1 MIEREYEYRLKSERT
16 QLKAALFG
24 AAALGFAYMA
34 SSNDRGLILFIIP
47 LSRNA
52 ATIAYWAFAGLAAI
66 MCVSDVVNV
75 VRRGSLRQR
84 IAFSP
89 EGLLVPRSVWSTDEM
104 LIPYDTVLKLHEF
117 NEPKSVVVV
126 QHRQGE
132 FTLELDM
139 LPDERAYAEIFHNL
153 ASRVQAAKTGSGR
166 PADATGTN
174 SSAPSNTPAEA

>member
-16 QLKAALFG
+16 EVKAAIFG

-34 SSNDRGLILFIIP
+34 SSNDRGLILFVIP

-52 ATIAYWAFAGLAAI
+52 ATIAYWVFAGLAALFS
-66 MCVSDVVNV
+66 VSDIVNV

-84 IAFSP
+84 IAFTP
-89 EGLLVPRSVWSTDEM
+89 EGLLVPRSLWSTEET
-104 LIPYDTVLKLHEF
+104 LIPYDSVLELHEF

-126 QHRQGE
+126 RHRQGE

-139 LPDERAYAEIFHNL
+139 LPDERAYAEIVHNL
-153 ASRVQAAKTGSGR
+153 ASKVQAAKNGSGR
-166 PADATGTN
+166 SVDAMGTT
-174 SSAPSNTPAEA
+174 SSAPSNTSAEI